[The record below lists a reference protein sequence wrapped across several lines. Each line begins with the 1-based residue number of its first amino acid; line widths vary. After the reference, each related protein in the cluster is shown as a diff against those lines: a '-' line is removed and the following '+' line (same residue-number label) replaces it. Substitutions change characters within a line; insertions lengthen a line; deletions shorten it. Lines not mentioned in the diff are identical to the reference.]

1 MTLEVK
7 IREKELVAKYASSL
21 IKDGEVVGLGS
32 GTTAA
37 IFVRELA
44 KRIKNEGL
52 KVIVIPSSIPIK
64 LLALS
69 LNMQVAS
76 LDEHPVVDVDVDGA
90 DEVDRRLNLLKGG
103 SYGVFTNE
111 KILASSSKKLFIIV
125 DHSKLVKRL
134 HMKFPIPIEVL
145 KEARELVFRKI
156 SKLGGEAKLRT
167 YRINGE
173 EIPLIT
179 ERGNFIVEVL
189 LRNINRSFKEL
200 NRELKEIPGVVETG
214 LFLDMADMV
223 CVGIGEKVKIFN
235 RGEEIPEQLI
245 GVEV

>member
-21 IKDGEVVGLGS
+21 IRDGEVVGLGS

-37 IFVRELA
+37 MFVRELA

-52 KVIVIPSSIPIK
+52 KVIAIPSSIPIK

-111 KILASSSKKLFIIV
+111 KILASSSKRFFIIV

-156 SKLGGEAKLRT
+156 SKLGGEAKLRV

-189 LRNINRSFKEL
+189 FRNINRSFKEL

>member
-7 IREKELVAKYASSL
+7 MREKELVAKYASSL

-37 IFVRELA
+37 MFVRELA

-52 KVIVIPSSIPIK
+52 KVIAIPSSIPIK

-111 KILASSSKKLFIIV
+111 KILASSSKKFFIIV

-156 SKLGGEAKLRT
+156 SKLGGEAKFRT

-189 LRNINRSFKEL
+189 FRNINRSFKEI

-245 GVEV
+245 GVE